1 MSAEELGQHRNDRKR
16 EYEAE
21 RDLTT
26 QLYREK
32 VTAENLAALEV
43 ASHLP
48 PGSINVVTPLPARL
62 AAEGQAPS

>member
-1 MSAEELGQHRNDRKR
+1 MSAEELGQYRTDRKR

-26 QLYREK
+26 QIYREK
-32 VTAENLAALEV
+32 VTSENIAALEA

-62 AAEGQAPS
+62 AAEGQVPS